1 VQEWC
6 STWYEASMNDAD
18 VLKEFPVLKD
28 DGGGQ
33 TYRVLRGA
41 SWVDGT
47 GAGLRSSYRVNEG
60 PRIRGGDGGFRC
72 VLVVAGG

>member
-1 VQEWC
+1 
-6 STWYEASMNDAD
+6 MNDAD

-41 SWVDGT
+41 SWFDDT
-47 GAGLRSSYRVNEG
+47 ETFLRSSFRSIG
-60 PRIRGGDGGFRC
+60 DPRGRLVSDGFRC